1 LIPKVVVALA
11 FILLATFVAPVLAV
25 EYNPGASVGDFV
37 TLGNWYSVD
46 IPPEFIISWEK
57 LEVVAVSG
65 KEVTWRMTGQMENGS
80 ATPNNGETYVINVE
94 TGATNYTHSELGP
107 IIAANLNEGDK
118 VQAKSAI
125 FEVNR
130 TEIKT
135 YLGVSRPVNILV
147 YEVPGTGTYGQ
158 YITRS
163 TFMYDRASGMMLENE
178 NRIKSF
184 NPIYHPDHV
193 IYMSVTD
200 TNIFSLPPSPSQ
212 IPVEIIY
219 AVAAAVVVTPI
230 GTAAVVLR
238 RRKQPEAK
246 TKMLEAKVMDLT
258 YNLSGV
264 NRGECYLADSLEHC
278 VKVVCDL
285 HSRGVKALAIVR
297 EDPSFLSKTCNV
309 QPEDVILIS
318 SQPIKGFRAIN
329 SLQEISIAIMKFI
342 KAGGGAVL
350 LDGLEYLIS
359 RFGFTAVY
367 MMLQEKKI
375 EFLEAGAVLLVP
387 LNMETL
393 DSKEKAELLSELKL
407 L

>member
-1 LIPKVVVALA
+1 
-11 FILLATFVAPVLAV
+11 
-25 EYNPGASVGDFV
+25 
-37 TLGNWYSVD
+37 
-46 IPPEFIISWEK
+46 
-57 LEVVAVSG
+57 
-65 KEVTWRMTGQMENGS
+65 MENGS

-230 GTAAVVLR
+230 GTAVVLR